1 MAVATCRCRTAPQYH
16 ASGHWNRNTRRQTS
30 VPFLP
35 FTRSRRLADCANR
48 ARRNVTFAAYS
59 AGLFLKSDCRV
70 GPRGHRGEGSIIH
83 FIKRERRGFSSKK
96 LICAYARVSCARLG
110 SLGERLS
117 KLRVAATRK
126 QRLFGAPS
134 FQRVQDFFRADR

>member
-35 FTRSRRLADCANR
+35 FTRSGRLADCANR

-59 AGLFLKSDCRV
+59 ARLFLKFDCPSRA
-70 GPRGHRGEGSIIH
+70 PRASRGGLDHSLYQEGKTRIFVEEID
-83 FIKRERRGFSSKK
+83 
-96 LICAYARVSCARLG
+96 
-110 SLGERLS
+110 
-117 KLRVAATRK
+117 LRVCASLMRTSWIV
-126 QRLFGAPS
+126 GGTI
-134 FQRVQDFFRADR
+134 VQITCRRYSDTASLRRAELSARSRFFPR

>member
-59 AGLFLKSDCRV
+59 AGLFLKSDCPSRTPRASRG
-70 GPRGHRGEGSIIH
+70 GPDHSLYQHGKASIIH

-96 LICAYARVSCARLG
+96 LICAYARVSRARLG

-117 KLRVAATRK
+117 KLRVATRI
-126 QRLFGAPS
+126 QRL
-134 FQRVQDFFRADR
+134 